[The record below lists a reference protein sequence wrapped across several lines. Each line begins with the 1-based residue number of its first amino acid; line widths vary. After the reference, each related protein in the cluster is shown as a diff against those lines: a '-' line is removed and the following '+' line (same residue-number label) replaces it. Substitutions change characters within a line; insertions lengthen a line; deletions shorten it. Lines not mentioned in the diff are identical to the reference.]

1 MSVPCSGS
9 GSVKAG
15 GCDEGPGICSV
26 ILTLVSVI
34 LVIATLPFSLLLV
47 VKVVQVQIKERYP
60 PLPHW
65 ARVRNTRGL
74 WYSASGCCWP
84 EAPGAPVCSSSCP
97 VSTCTRR
104 LTWGPRPSTSL
115 HRRFVCVKGT
125 RSTLFIQN
133 PFRFSP
139 RTVSLCLS
147 MQLCIIRSDLGF
159 LRKTLEHHDI
169 QIYTIQVK
177 WKIRKVRNTE
187 DKQTSQFSFIWIPFY
202 FYVLYT
208 V

>member
-1 MSVPCSGS
+1 MKIRTSYSTGSSSVPVYWVSSGDHWIIPSEHPGLWSYCSIVMSVPCSGS

-47 VKVVQVQIKERYP
+47 VKVVQVQAEERYP
-60 PLPHW
+60 SFPHW
-65 ARVRNTRGL
+65 ARVRNTRGP

-84 EAPGAPVCSSSCP
+84 EAPGAPAYSSSCP

-115 HRRFVCVKGT
+115 HKRFVCAKGT
-125 RSTLFIQN
+125 
-133 PFRFSP
+133 
-139 RTVSLCLS
+139 
-147 MQLCIIRSDLGF
+147 
-159 LRKTLEHHDI
+159 E
-169 QIYTIQVK
+169 
-177 WKIRKVRNTE
+177 
-187 DKQTSQFSFIWIPFY
+187 KQSGYSKSF
-202 FYVLYT
+202 
-208 V
+208 